1 MQLLLVKRKQKKTM
15 NYKED
20 KMKVEMLTTGNIEKI
35 LKDNN
40 IAFNKTYSG
49 DKYKVIEVDKKDAK
63 QFSNSIMEGA
73 WCKFSNGAGGSAC
86 DIFTVNGQMLIGWS
100 NGHNDSYDTLSDY
113 MKDEL
118 GVTDDDD
125 VCDYAAGLAK
135 ANGMTM
141 SKLFRFYE
149 G

>member
-1 MQLLLVKRKQKKTM
+1 
-15 NYKED
+15 
-20 KMKVEMLTTGNIEKI
+20 MKVEMLTTGNIEKI

-63 QFSNSIMEGA
+63 QFSNFIMEGA

-118 GVTDDDD
+118 GVTDDND
-125 VCDYAAGLAK
+125 VCDYAAGLAR

>member
-1 MQLLLVKRKQKKTM
+1 
-15 NYKED
+15 
-20 KMKVEMLTTGNIEKI
+20 MKVEVLTTGNIEKV

-40 IAFNKTYSG
+40 INFKKTYSG

-63 QFSNSIMEGA
+63 YLSNSILEGA

-118 GVTDDDD
+118 GVTDDND

>member
-1 MQLLLVKRKQKKTM
+1 
-15 NYKED
+15 
-20 KMKVEMLTTGNIEKI
+20 MKVEVLTTGNIEKV

-40 IAFNKTYSG
+40 INFKKTYSG

-63 QFSNSIMEGA
+63 YLSNSILEGA

-118 GVTDDDD
+118 GVTDDND
-125 VCDYAAGLAK
+125 VCDYAAGIAR

>member
-1 MQLLLVKRKQKKTM
+1 
-15 NYKED
+15 
-20 KMKVEMLTTGNIEKI
+20 MKVEVLTTGNIEKV

-40 IAFNKTYSG
+40 INFKKTYSG

-63 QFSNSIMEGA
+63 YLSNSILEGA

-100 NGHNDSYDTLSDY
+100 NGHNDTYDTLSDY

-118 GVTDDDD
+118 GVTDDND
-125 VCDYAAGLAK
+125 VCDYAAGLAR

>member
-1 MQLLLVKRKQKKTM
+1 
-15 NYKED
+15 
-20 KMKVEMLTTGNIEKI
+20 MKVEMLTTGNIEKI

-100 NGHNDSYDTLSDY
+100 NGHNDTYDTLSDY

-118 GVTDDDD
+118 GVTDDND
-125 VCDYAAGLAK
+125 VCDYAAGLAR

>member
-1 MQLLLVKRKQKKTM
+1 
-15 NYKED
+15 
-20 KMKVEMLTTGNIEKI
+20 MKVEMLTTGNIEKI

-118 GVTDDDD
+118 GVTDDND
-125 VCDYAAGLAK
+125 VCDYAAGLAR

>member
-1 MQLLLVKRKQKKTM
+1 
-15 NYKED
+15 
-20 KMKVEMLTTGNIEKI
+20 MKVEVLTLGNIEKA
-35 LKDNN
+35 LKDSN
-40 IAFNKTYSG
+40 IPFKKTYSG

-63 QFSNSIMEGA
+63 VLSNSVLEGA
-73 WCKFSNGAGGSAC
+73 WCKFSNGAGGSPC

-100 NGHNDSYDTLSDY
+100 SGHNDSYDTLSDY

-118 GVTDDDD
+118 GVTDDND
-125 VCDYAAGLAK
+125 VCDYAAGLAR

>member
-1 MQLLLVKRKQKKTM
+1 
-15 NYKED
+15 
-20 KMKVEMLTTGNIEKI
+20 MKVEVLTLGNIEKA
-35 LKDNN
+35 LKDTN
-40 IAFNKTYSG
+40 IPFKKTYSG

-63 QFSNSIMEGA
+63 VLSNSVLEGA
-73 WCKFSNGAGGSAC
+73 WCKFSNGAGGSPC

-118 GVTDDDD
+118 GVTDDND
-125 VCDYAAGLAK
+125 VCDYAAGLAR

>member
-1 MQLLLVKRKQKKTM
+1 
-15 NYKED
+15 
-20 KMKVEMLTTGNIEKI
+20 MKVEVLTTGNIEKV

-40 IAFNKTYSG
+40 INFKKTYSG

-63 QFSNSIMEGA
+63 YLSNSIFEGA

-118 GVTDDDD
+118 GVTDDND
-125 VCDYAAGLAK
+125 VCDYAAGLAR

>member
-1 MQLLLVKRKQKKTM
+1 M
-15 NYKED
+15 N
-20 KMKVEMLTTGNIEKI
+20 VEVLTLGNIEKV
-35 LKDNN
+35 LRDRN
-40 IAFNKTYSG
+40 IPFKKTYSG
-49 DKYKVIEVDKKDAK
+49 DKYKVIEVNKKDAK
-63 QFSNSIMEGA
+63 ELSNSMLDGA

-118 GVTDDDD
+118 GVTDDND
-125 VCDYAAGLAK
+125 VCDYAAGLAR

-141 SKLFRFYE
+141 SRLFRFYE

>member
-1 MQLLLVKRKQKKTM
+1 
-15 NYKED
+15 
-20 KMKVEMLTTGNIEKI
+20 MKVEVLTLGNIEKA
-35 LKDNN
+35 LKDSN
-40 IAFNKTYSG
+40 IPFKKTYSG
-49 DKYKVIEVDKKDAK
+49 EKYKVIEVDKKDAK
-63 QFSNSIMEGA
+63 VLSNSVLEGA
-73 WCKFSNGAGGSAC
+73 WCKFSNGAGGSPC
-86 DIFTVNGQMLIGWS
+86 DIFTVNGHMLIGWS

-118 GVTDDDD
+118 GVTDDND
-125 VCDYAAGLAK
+125 VCDYAAGLAR

>member
-1 MQLLLVKRKQKKTM
+1 
-15 NYKED
+15 
-20 KMKVEMLTTGNIEKI
+20 MKVEVLTTGNIEKV

-40 IAFNKTYSG
+40 INFKKTYSG
-49 DKYKVIEVDKKDAK
+49 EKYKVIEVDKKDAK
-63 QFSNSIMEGA
+63 QLSNSIMEGA

-118 GVTDDDD
+118 GVTDDND
-125 VCDYAAGLAK
+125 VCDYAAGLAR

>member
-1 MQLLLVKRKQKKTM
+1 
-15 NYKED
+15 
-20 KMKVEMLTTGNIEKI
+20 MKVEVLTTGNIEKV

-40 IAFNKTYSG
+40 INFKKTYSG
-49 DKYKVIEVDKKDAK
+49 DKYKIIAVDKKDAK
-63 QFSNSIMEGA
+63 YLSNSILEGA

-118 GVTDDDD
+118 GVTDDND
-125 VCDYAAGLAK
+125 VCDYAAGLAR

>member
-1 MQLLLVKRKQKKTM
+1 
-15 NYKED
+15 
-20 KMKVEMLTTGNIEKI
+20 MKVEVLTTGNIEKV

-40 IAFNKTYSG
+40 INFKKTYSG

-63 QFSNSIMEGA
+63 YLSNSILEGA

-113 MKDEL
+113 MKAEL
-118 GVTDDDD
+118 GVTDNDD
-125 VCDYAAGLAK
+125 VCDYAAGLAR

>member
-1 MQLLLVKRKQKKTM
+1 
-15 NYKED
+15 
-20 KMKVEMLTTGNIEKI
+20 MKVEVLTTGNIEKV
-35 LKDNN
+35 LKDND
-40 IAFNKTYSG
+40 IHFKKTYSG

-63 QFSNSIMEGA
+63 ELSNSILDGA
-73 WCKFSNGAGGSAC
+73 WCKFSNGAGGSPC

-113 MKDEL
+113 MSDEL
-118 GVTDDDD
+118 GVADFDG

-135 ANGMTM
+135 ANGM
-141 SKLFRFYE
+141 SLSRLFRFYE

>member
-1 MQLLLVKRKQKKTM
+1 
-15 NYKED
+15 
-20 KMKVEMLTTGNIEKI
+20 MKVEVLTTGNIEKV

-40 IAFNKTYSG
+40 INFKKTYSG

-63 QFSNSIMEGA
+63 YLSNSILEGA

-86 DIFTVNGQMLIGWS
+86 DNFTVNGQMLIGWS

-118 GVTDDDD
+118 GVTDDND
-125 VCDYAAGLAK
+125 VCDYAAGLAR

>member
-1 MQLLLVKRKQKKTM
+1 
-15 NYKED
+15 
-20 KMKVEMLTTGNIEKI
+20 MKVEVLTTGNIEKV

-40 IAFNKTYSG
+40 IHFKKTYSG
-49 DKYKVIEVDKKDAK
+49 EKYKVIEVDKKDAK
-63 QFSNSIMEGA
+63 QLSNSIMDGA

-86 DIFTVNGQMLIGWS
+86 DIFTVNGQILIGWS

-118 GVTDDDD
+118 GVTDDND
-125 VCDYAAGLAK
+125 VCDYAAGLAR

>member
-1 MQLLLVKRKQKKTM
+1 
-15 NYKED
+15 
-20 KMKVEMLTTGNIEKI
+20 MKVEVLTTGNIEKV

-40 IAFNKTYSG
+40 IHFKKTYSG
-49 DKYKVIEVDKKDAK
+49 EKYKVIEVDKKDAK
-63 QFSNSIMEGA
+63 QLSNSIMEGA

-118 GVTDDDD
+118 GVTDDND
-125 VCDYAAGLAK
+125 VCDYAAGLAR

>member
-1 MQLLLVKRKQKKTM
+1 
-15 NYKED
+15 
-20 KMKVEMLTTGNIEKI
+20 MKVEVLATGNIEKV

-40 IAFNKTYSG
+40 INFKKTYSG

-63 QFSNSIMEGA
+63 YLSNSILEGA

-118 GVTDDDD
+118 GVTDDND
-125 VCDYAAGLAK
+125 VCDYAAGLAR

-141 SKLFRFYE
+141 SKFFRFYE

>member
-1 MQLLLVKRKQKKTM
+1 
-15 NYKED
+15 
-20 KMKVEMLTTGNIEKI
+20 MKVEVLTLGNIEKA
-35 LKDNN
+35 LKDSN
-40 IAFNKTYSG
+40 IPFKKTYSG

-63 QFSNSIMEGA
+63 VLSNSVLEDA

-118 GVTDDDD
+118 GVTDDND
-125 VCDYAAGLAK
+125 VCDYAAGLAR

>member
-1 MQLLLVKRKQKKTM
+1 
-15 NYKED
+15 
-20 KMKVEMLTTGNIEKI
+20 MKVEVLTLGNIEKT
-35 LKDNN
+35 LNDTN
-40 IAFNKTYSG
+40 IPFKKTYSG

-63 QFSNSIMEGA
+63 VLSNSVLEGA
-73 WCKFSNGAGGSAC
+73 WCKFSNGAGGSPC

-118 GVTDDDD
+118 GVTDDND
-125 VCDYAAGLAK
+125 VCDYAAGLAR

>member
-1 MQLLLVKRKQKKTM
+1 
-15 NYKED
+15 
-20 KMKVEMLTTGNIEKI
+20 MKVEVLTTGNIEKV

-40 IAFNKTYSG
+40 INFKKTYSG

-63 QFSNSIMEGA
+63 YLSNSILEGA

-86 DIFTVNGQMLIGWS
+86 DIFTVNGQILIGWS

-118 GVTDDDD
+118 GVTDDND
-125 VCDYAAGLAK
+125 VCDYAAGLAR

>member
-1 MQLLLVKRKQKKTM
+1 
-15 NYKED
+15 
-20 KMKVEMLTTGNIEKI
+20 MKVEMLTTGNIEKI

-100 NGHNDSYDTLSDY
+100 NGHNDTYDTLSDY
-113 MKDEL
+113 ISDEL
-118 GVTDDDD
+118 RVTVNDD

>member
-1 MQLLLVKRKQKKTM
+1 
-15 NYKED
+15 
-20 KMKVEMLTTGNIEKI
+20 MKVEVLTTGNIEKV

-40 IAFNKTYSG
+40 INFKKTYSG

-63 QFSNSIMEGA
+63 YLNNSILEGA

-118 GVTDDDD
+118 GVTDDND
-125 VCDYAAGLAK
+125 VCDYAAGLAR

>member
-1 MQLLLVKRKQKKTM
+1 
-15 NYKED
+15 
-20 KMKVEMLTTGNIEKI
+20 MKVEVLTTGNIEKV

-40 IAFNKTYSG
+40 INFKKTYSG

-63 QFSNSIMEGA
+63 YLSNSILEGA

-118 GVTDDDD
+118 GVTEDND
-125 VCDYAAGLAK
+125 VCDYAAGLAR

>member
-1 MQLLLVKRKQKKTM
+1 
-15 NYKED
+15 
-20 KMKVEMLTTGNIEKI
+20 MKVEVLTTGNIEKV

-40 IAFNKTYSG
+40 INFKKTYSG
-49 DKYKVIEVDKKDAK
+49 DKYKIIEVDKKDAK
-63 QFSNSIMEGA
+63 YLSNSILEGA

-118 GVTDDDD
+118 GVTDDND
-125 VCDYAAGLAK
+125 VCDYAAGLAR